1 MESMRLI
8 KSSCQEVPNR
18 KWGLVVGLD
27 ISKENITFRA
37 CRPDEA
43 SKLTIIT
50 QDMKGF
56 NKLLGVLEAYKNDG
70 YEMWVGYEP
79 TGPYSCCVLEY
90 LVEKNWKVVQVN
102 PKHTS
107 KFNDI
112 RDNIPGKEDS
122 RDPRA
127 IADLIW
133 QGCYRTPLHL
143 TGTYAELRAATAEW
157 EMLKRE
163 STVIKNQL
171 HSLMELWFPEL
182 RMIFKTGLCKS
193 TLAIMKKYTTSESL
207 AKAGF
212 TRVRDVL
219 HKASCGRT
227 ASRARELVDAA
238 SNSTALKSG
247 QKSRHRTMMNHLARL
262 ELIETHKSALYLEL
276 EKLLLELPESKSLL
290 SVNGVGIITTAL
302 LLGECGNIGDYSV
315 GQLEKLVGLNLC
327 HFSSGKHKGK
337 KKISKCGRS
346 SVRYALCMAA
356 TQMMRKNGIYFDVV
370 EIMRQKEKK
379 PGMIRIAVARKLLKL
394 LHALVCSGESFALQ
408 RFVARRGTGD
418 DLLVLKDRQPSTA
431 A

>member
-8 KSSCQEVPNR
+8 KSKCQDVPNR
-18 KWGLVVGLD
+18 ERGLVVGLD
-27 ISKENITFRA
+27 ISKDNIVFRA
-37 CRPDEA
+37 CRPDAA
-43 SKLTIIT
+43 SKAMIIS

-56 NKLLGVLEAYKNDG
+56 TKLSSILDAYKNDAFDV
-70 YEMWVGYEP
+70 WVGYEP
-79 TGPYSCCVLEY
+79 TGPYSCRLLEY
-90 LVEKNWKVVQVN
+90 LVERGWKVVQVN

-112 RDNIPGKEDS
+112 RDNSPGKDDP

-127 IADLIW
+127 ISDLIW

-163 STVIKNQL
+163 STVIRNQL

-182 RMIFKTGLCKS
+182 RMVFKTGLCLS
-193 TLAIMKKYTTSESL
+193 TLAIMKKYATCESL
-207 AKAGF
+207 AKAGY
-212 TRVRDVL
+212 TKVRTVL
-219 HKASCGRT
+219 HKASNGRT
-227 ASRARELVDAA
+227 ASRAQELVDAA
-238 SNSTALKSG
+238 SNSTALRSG

-262 ELIETHKSALYLEL
+262 DLIETHKATLCLEL
-276 EKLLLELPESKSLL
+276 EQLLLELPESKSLL
-290 SVNGVGIITTAL
+290 SVNGIGIITAAL
-302 LLGECGNIGDYSV
+302 LLGECGNISDYSAE
-315 GQLEKLVGLNLC
+315 QLEKLVGLNLC

-337 KKISKCGRS
+337 MKISKCGRS
-346 SVRYALCMAA
+346 NVRYAICMAA
-356 TQMMRKNGIYFDVV
+356 TQMMRKNGIYFDVA
-370 EIMRQKEKK
+370 EIMRAKDKK

-394 LHALVCSGESFALQ
+394 LHALVCSGESFDRQ

-418 DLLVLKDRQPSTA
+418 DLFVLKDSQPLTA